1 MDELI
6 NKVKGLRSD
15 IDNLPEVKEYY
26 RLAKLYESDEE
37 LRRLRKEIA
46 RLASLKKFEER
57 DALLKIYNEHPLVS
71 NYTSAKEEIAI
82 LLNTIKDII
91 Q

>member
-6 NKVKGLRSD
+6 NKVKELRSN

-26 RLAKLYESDEE
+26 RLASLYENDEE
-37 LRRLRKEIA
+37 LKRLRKEIA
-46 RLASLKKFEER
+46 RLASIKKFEER
-57 DALLKIYNEHPLVS
+57 DALLKIYNEHPLVV
-71 NYTSAKEEIAI
+71 NYTLAKEELVI

>member
-6 NKVKGLRSD
+6 NKVKELRND

-26 RLAKLYESDEE
+26 RLAHLYEGDKE
-37 LRRLRKEIA
+37 LERLRKEIA
-46 RLASLKKFEER
+46 RLASLKRYEER
-57 DALLKIYNEHPLVS
+57 DALLKVYNEHPLVV
-71 NYTSAKEEIAI
+71 NYTLAKEELVI

>member
-6 NKVKGLRSD
+6 NKVKELRND

-26 RLAKLYESDEE
+26 RLAHLYESDKE
-37 LRRLRKEIA
+37 LERLRKEIA
-46 RLASLKKFEER
+46 LLASQKKYEER
-57 DALLKIYNEHPLVS
+57 DNLLKVYNSHPLVV
-71 NYTSAKEEIAI
+71 NYTLIKEEVTI
-82 LLNTIKDII
+82 LLSAIKDII

>member
-6 NKVKGLRSD
+6 SKAKELRND
-15 IDNLPEVKEYY
+15 IDNLLEVKEYY
-26 RLAKLYESDEE
+26 RLAYLYENDKE
-37 LRRLRKEIA
+37 LERLRKEIA
-46 RLASLKKFEER
+46 RLASLKKYEER
-57 DALLKIYNEHPLVS
+57 DALLKIYNEHPLVN
-71 NYTSAKEEIAI
+71 NYNLAKEELVI